1 MRNGSQPD
9 REFPRDPPDQ
19 DKQEAVEKLGL
30 SPPSYQRLNSLI
42 SHLYF
47 PDTGRHDGRYCPD
60 FLVKLP
66 PELLITNRHLQS
78 CFKKGVPLV
87 IWLYN
92 QLNVEDSV
100 WCSVKHDG
108 PLCCINANS
117 VGHTL
122 KDSYTHSAH
131 VSPVGDAEH
140 HSTVTKG
147 WHLHAFNPYACSA
160 FLLVLHTLI
169 STNTGQQHTSSTRF
183 NHGV

>member
-1 MRNGSQPD
+1 M
-9 REFPRDPPDQ
+9 
-19 DKQEAVEKLGL
+19 EKLGL
-30 SPPSYQRLNSLI
+30 SSYQRLNSLI

-47 PDTGRHDGRYCPD
+47 PDARRHDGRYCPD
-60 FLVKLP
+60 FLVKLS
-66 PELLITNRHLQS
+66 PEQLITNRRLLS
-78 CFKKGVPLV
+78 CFKKRVPLV

-108 PLCCINANS
+108 PLCCMNANS

-131 VSPVGDAEH
+131 VSPVGDAEY
-140 HSTVTKG
+140 STVTKG
-147 WHLHAFNPYACSA
+147 WHLHAFNPSARSA
-160 FLLVLHTLI
+160 FLLVLHLHTLI
-169 STNTGQQHTSSTRF
+169 STNTGQQHTSSTMF